1 MNILYQTC
9 GKLNSINGGTE
20 RTTITM
26 AEALTRLYGARCFS
40 IYERPVSTPKE
51 ACIVAEF
58 QWIAKRD
65 VKINNESLRKI
76 IVENNIDVVI
86 IQGAFIHV
94 PRFKAATE
102 GTKCK
107 IIFAHHFEPKW
118 ELMFG
123 HFDSLIK
130 YRPKSVIDFAR
141 WLKRIVTYP
150 YMAMNR
156 EKVLLEQY
164 RAAYECADKVVLL
177 SKGFIK
183 PYCEFAKLQD
193 SSKFTI
199 IPNGLSFN
207 LSPYYENLTKC
218 KVVLIVSRL
227 DETQKRLSLALR
239 IWKKVKRS
247 PVADGW
253 VMKIVGHGGDYKL
266 CEHIIKDEDIPA
278 VTLEGRQ
285 DPIPYY
291 KEASI
296 FMMTSRS
303 EAWGL
308 TLTEAQQMGVVPIA
322 FDTYVSLRDIITD
335 GVDGEIIAEGDVD
348 GYVHS
353 VLNLMQNDDRRQR
366 MSRQA
371 IVSSQRFSQEKIAG
385 MWKALFNN
393 LGL

>member
-9 GKLNSINGGTE
+9 GKLNSTSGGTE

-26 AEALTRLYGARCFS
+26 AEALAQLYGVRCFS
-40 IYERPVSTPKE
+40 IYERIADTPKE
-51 ACIVAEF
+51 NCIVAEF
-58 QWIAKRD
+58 QWSAQRD
-65 VKINNESLRKI
+65 AEINKKALRKI
-76 IVENNIDVVI
+76 IVENDIDFVI

-94 PRFKAATE
+94 SRFKTAAE

-107 IIFAHHFEPKW
+107 IIFAHHFEPRW
-118 ELMFG
+118 ELVFG
-123 HFDSLIK
+123 HFGSLIH
-130 YRPKSVIDFAR
+130 YRPKSVIDFMR
-141 WLKRIVTYP
+141 WMKWIVTYP
-150 YMAMNR
+150 RTAMNR
-156 EKVLLEQY
+156 EKVLSAQY
-164 RAAYECADKVVLL
+164 RAAYECAHRVVLL

-183 PYCEFAKLQD
+183 PYSEFAKLQD
-193 SSKFTI
+193 TSKFTI
-199 IPNGLSFN
+199 IPNRLSFN
-207 LSPYYENLTKC
+207 LSAHYEDLTKH

-239 IWKKVKRS
+239 IWKKVKQN

-253 VMKIVGHGGDYKL
+253 VMKIVGHGGDYEL
-266 CEHIIKDEDIPA
+266 CENIIKNEDIPA

-322 FDTYVSLRDIITD
+322 FDTYASLRDIITD

-348 GYVHS
+348 GYVRC
-353 VLNLMQNDDRRQR
+353 VLNLMQDDVTRQR
-366 MSRQA
+366 MARQA
-371 IVSSQRFSQEKIAG
+371 IASSQRFSQEKIAG
-385 MWKALFNN
+385 MWKALFDN
-393 LGL
+393 LG